1 MQNLAEKGLL
11 RSLTLK
17 DAVGIGL
24 GAIIGAGIFVVT
36 GVAAGISGPAF
47 LIGLLIAGI
56 IATFNALSSAQLA
69 AIYPQS
75 GGTYEYGYILI
86 NPTFGFSAGW
96 MFLIS
101 KLAAAGVVAIG
112 FGSYFYQLVPIV
124 SPMTFSVLAV
134 ILLTVANYFGIKKAG
149 VLNLVIVTITLLSLL
164 YLVFSGIPEVKSENF
179 KPFAPFGISG
189 IAEAAALLFFA
200 FTGYA
205 RIATLAE
212 EVVEPKKT
220 IPKAIIITIVTSI
233 LLYAVISIVA
243 IGVIGTENMASST
256 SALQVVANALST
268 PAISVIVT
276 IGASTAMLGV
286 LLSQI
291 LGISRMMLAM
301 GRRRD
306 LPPIFQKIHTR
317 YRVPHIGIIITGIII
332 LMLTLVGSFE
342 FIVRA
347 ATFTILLYYSITN
360 VAALKQPKKDRIYG
374 KVIPIL
380 GLIGCLAMSISL
392 PLIVILSGIGT
403 LVVGFGLRFLFQ
415 KVYRRPE

>member
-1 MQNLAEKGLL
+1 MSDSNEKQLL
-11 RSLTLK
+11 RSLNLK

-36 GVAAGISGPAF
+36 GVAAGVSGPAF
-47 LIGLLIAGI
+47 IIGLLVAGI

-69 AIYPQS
+69 SVYPQS
-75 GGTYEYGYILI
+75 GGTYEYGYRLL
-86 NPTFGFSAGW
+86 NPSFGFTAGW

-112 FGSYFYQLVPIV
+112 FGSYFHQLFPVT
-124 SPMTFSVLAV
+124 SPMTFSVAAV
-134 ILLTVANYFGIKKAG
+134 VLLTVANYFGIKKAG
-149 VLNLVIVTITLLSLL
+149 LLNLVIVTITILSLI
-164 YLVFSGIPEVKSENF
+164 YLIFSGIPEVKSENF
-179 KPFAPFGISG
+179 KPFAPFGIAG

-200 FTGYA
+200 FTGYG

-212 EVVEPKKT
+212 EVANPKKS
-220 IPKAIIITIVTSI
+220 IPKAIIITIVSAI
-233 LLYAVISIVA
+233 LLYVAIAVVA
-243 IGVIGTENMASST
+243 IGVIGANAMASSK
-256 SALQVVANALST
+256 SPLQVVADVLAT
-268 PAISVIVT
+268 PGISSVIT

-306 LPPIFQKIHTR
+306 LPPVFQKIHHR
-317 YRVPHIGIIITGIII
+317 YRVPHIGILITGIII
-332 LMLTLVGSFE
+332 LLLTLLGSFE

-360 VAALKQPKKDRIYG
+360 ISAIRQPKSDRLYG
-374 KVIPIL
+374 KVVPVL
-380 GLIGCLAMSISL
+380 GLIGCLAMSVSL
-392 PLIVILSGIGT
+392 PLNVIISGVGLLLIGF
-403 LVVGFGLRFLFQ
+403 LIRFVFH
-415 KVYRRPE
+415 KIWI

>member
-1 MQNLAEKGLL
+1 MSDSNEKQLL
-11 RSLTLK
+11 RSLNLK

-36 GVAAGISGPAF
+36 GVAAGVSGPAF
-47 LIGLLIAGI
+47 IIGLLVAGI

-69 AIYPQS
+69 SVYPQS
-75 GGTYEYGYILI
+75 GGTYEYGYRLL
-86 NPTFGFSAGW
+86 NPSFGFTAGW

-112 FGSYFYQLVPIV
+112 FGSYFHQLFPVT
-124 SPMTFSVLAV
+124 SPMTFSVAAV
-134 ILLTVANYFGIKKAG
+134 VLLTVANYFGIKKAG
-149 VLNLVIVTITLLSLL
+149 LLNLVIVTITILSLI
-164 YLVFSGIPEVKSENF
+164 YLIFSGIPEVKSENF
-179 KPFAPFGISG
+179 KPFAPFGIAG

-200 FTGYA
+200 FTGYG

-212 EVVEPKKT
+212 EVANPKKS
-220 IPKAIIITIVTSI
+220 IPKAIIITIVSAI
-233 LLYAVISIVA
+233 LLYVAIAVVA
-243 IGVIGTENMASST
+243 IGVIGANAMASSK
-256 SALQVVANALST
+256 SPLQVVADVLAT
-268 PAISVIVT
+268 PGISSVIT

-306 LPPIFQKIHTR
+306 LPPVFQKIHHR
-317 YRVPHIGIIITGIII
+317 YRVPHIGILITGIII
-332 LMLTLVGSFE
+332 LLLTLLGSFE

-360 VAALKQPKKDRIYG
+360 ISAIRQPKSDRLYG
-374 KVIPIL
+374 KVVPVL
-380 GLIGCLAMSISL
+380 GLIGCLAMSVSL
-392 PLIVILSGIGT
+392 PLNVIISGVGLLLIGF
-403 LVVGFGLRFLFQ
+403 VIRFVFH
-415 KVYRRPE
+415 KIWI